1 MRFDMI
7 SPKQAE
13 IFKFMVEPYDALM
26 CDGAVRS
33 GKTIMMIIAF
43 VDWAMTQFDGCNFG
57 VCGKTVRSAERNVIS
72 PFTPVPSIRKKY
84 NITYSRTLSLM
95 TVQWGRKINYFYVF
109 GGKDESS
116 YTLIQGI
123 TLSGVLFDEVALMPK
138 SFVEQAIARTLSVDS
153 AKLWF
158 NCNPENPAHWFY
170 KEWIQQPGKHNAKH
184 LHFLMEDN
192 PVLSSKALKKAKE
205 SFEGVFYQRYVL
217 GLWVAAEGIIY
228 RQFVDNP
235 NRYILKDL
243 SGHIPQ
249 FATIGVDFG
258 GNGSA
263 HTFICTGFVHGYH
276 EMVVLEEYY
285 RKEIISPDQLEADFV
300 EFVQMC
306 KSKYT
311 IQDGYCDS
319 AEQTLIQ
326 GLRNA
331 LARSRTPLNVMNAE
345 KKPINDRIRA
355 LCRLMGAGRFFVMQH
370 CTHLIEALSTA
381 VWDPKHV
388 TEDVRLDNGTIN
400 IDSLDALEYSYERRI
415 RELINAR

>member
-1 MRFDMI
+1 MPLTDMQRAYLENCNHRWNI
-7 SPKQAE
+7 KT
-13 IFKFMVEPYDALM
+13 
-26 CDGAVRS
+26 GATGS
-33 GKTIMMIIAF
+33 GKSWLDYSVTIPKRILATRGEGLIVLMGNTRGTF
-43 VDWAMTQFDGCNFG
+43 
-57 VCGKTVRSAERNVIS
+57 ERNILDPMRELWPNLVGTIGADNTVKI
-72 PFTPVPSIRKKY
+72 FGKK
-84 NITYSRTLSLM
+84 
-95 TVQWGRKINYFYVF
+95 
-109 GGKDESS
+109 
-116 YTLIQGI
+116 
-123 TLSGVLFDEVALMPK
+123 
-138 SFVEQAIARTLSVDS
+138 
-153 AKLWF
+153 
-158 NCNPENPAHWFY
+158 C
-170 KEWIQQPGKHNAKH
+170 
-184 LHFLMEDN
+184 
-192 PVLSSKALKKAKE
+192 
-205 SFEGVFYQRYVL
+205 YVL
-217 GLWVAAEGIIY
+217 GADNKKHVARIQGATIEYAYGDEVTTWSKEVFEMLKSRLRCQHSHFDGTCNPDSPKHWFKAFLDSNADIFQQAYNIDDNPFLPPDAVEQLKREYFGTVYYQRFILGLWYAADGVVY
-228 RQFVDNP
+228 RQFADDP
-235 NRYILKDL
+235 SKYILKDL

-311 IQDGYCDS
+311 IQDASCDS

-355 LCRLMGAGRFFVMQH
+355 LCRLMGTGRFFVMQH

>member
-1 MRFDMI
+1 MPLTDMQRAYLENCNHRWNI
-7 SPKQAE
+7 KT
-13 IFKFMVEPYDALM
+13 
-26 CDGAVRS
+26 GATGS
-33 GKTIMMIIAF
+33 GKSWLDYGVTIPKRILATRGEGLIVLMGNTRGTF
-43 VDWAMTQFDGCNFG
+43 
-57 VCGKTVRSAERNVIS
+57 ERNILDPMRELWPNLVGTIGADNTVKI
-72 PFTPVPSIRKKY
+72 FGKK
-84 NITYSRTLSLM
+84 
-95 TVQWGRKINYFYVF
+95 
-109 GGKDESS
+109 
-116 YTLIQGI
+116 
-123 TLSGVLFDEVALMPK
+123 
-138 SFVEQAIARTLSVDS
+138 
-153 AKLWF
+153 
-158 NCNPENPAHWFY
+158 C
-170 KEWIQQPGKHNAKH
+170 
-184 LHFLMEDN
+184 
-192 PVLSSKALKKAKE
+192 
-205 SFEGVFYQRYVL
+205 YVL
-217 GLWVAAEGIIY
+217 GADNKKHVARIQGATIEYAYGDEVTTWSKEVFEMLKSRLRCQHSHFDGTCNPDSPKHWFKAFLDSNADIFQQAYNIDDNPFLPADAVEQLKREYFGTVYYQRFILGLWYAADGVVY
-228 RQFVDNP
+228 RQFADDP
-235 NRYILKDL
+235 SKYILKDL
-243 SGHIPQ
+243 SGRIPQ

-285 RKEIISPDQLEADFV
+285 RKEIISPAQLEADFV

-306 KSKYT
+306 KSKYI